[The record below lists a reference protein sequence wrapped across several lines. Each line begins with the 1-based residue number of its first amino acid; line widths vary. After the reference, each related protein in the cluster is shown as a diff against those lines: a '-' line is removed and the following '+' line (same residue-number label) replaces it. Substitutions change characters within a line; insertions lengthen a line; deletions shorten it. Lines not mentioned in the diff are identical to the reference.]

1 MEFNVGD
8 LCVGLGHTGLI
19 RIDKVMPKRVEVTL
33 LNLRTDQPICWTS
46 CMKTE
51 LRPATEEEKKVM
63 YRIDFDAEFVE
74 LRVGD
79 KLICVDA
86 SNQKVLKEG
95 NFYTV
100 AKTDDYNG
108 RNRVYVEEYKRF
120 SFMKDRFKKVESIDG
135 K

>member
-19 RIDKVMPKRVEVTL
+19 RIDKVMLKRVEVSL
-33 LNLRTDQPICWTS
+33 LNLRTDQSICWTS
-46 CMKTE
+46 CMKTK

-63 YRIDFDAEFVE
+63 CRIDFDTEFVE

-79 KLICVDA
+79 KLVCVDD
-86 SNQKVLKEG
+86 SNQKVLELG
-95 NFYTV
+95 CFYTV

-108 RNRVYVEEYKRF
+108 RNRVYVKEYKRF
-120 SFMKDRFKKVESIDG
+120 SFMKDRFKKVESING
-135 K
+135 